1 MKAKE
6 NLIKIQKE
14 ISPIKNRGEI
24 QKILLGAVSE
34 KELKRELKLLKV
46 LAADP
51 IIKEMTRTR
60 SFAQWGGA
68 IEYYDGTV
76 VSVLLVDRF
85 GTRTAYGISPELMDT
100 PETLAE
106 LRDKPKQLT
115 DWIYVADLVNG
126 AGRNKIIS
134 RQKLSVEQV
143 QEDGGLKGDTTSFPA
158 WAVGTGVEAVLWG
171 SREVSAA
178 LIAAI
183 DEQMHTIGKCSA
195 PETKYIDDNVLAEVE
210 QEWQNSVD
218 SENIFINS
226 LAEEWRMLLVFYVP
240 DVVFNCVEGKHVMGA
255 LNALEGILAR
265 RLW

>member
-24 QKILLGAVSE
+24 QKIPLGAVSE

-51 IIKEMTRTR
+51 LIKEMTRTR

-76 VSVLLVDRF
+76 VSVLLVDHF

-115 DWIYVADLVNG
+115 DWIYAADLVNG
-126 AGRNKIIS
+126 AGRNKIIG

-171 SREVSAA
+171 QQRGICCTDCRNRRADAYNRKVLCAGDEVHFRGAGRAGGRLAAVAHGSIGRSA
-178 LIAAI
+178 
-183 DEQMHTIGKCSA
+183 G
-195 PETKYIDDNVLAEVE
+195 
-210 QEWQNSVD
+210 
-218 SENIFINS
+218 
-226 LAEEWRMLLVFYVP
+226 R
-240 DVVFNCVEGKHVMGA
+240 
-255 LNALEGILAR
+255 AR
-265 RLW
+265 PA